1 MQSLQPQLRR
11 SSNPMERQI
20 TYSSNPLMSS
30 RAPTDAEPYF
40 THITL
45 DSSVEASDES
55 LTEMSD
61 DKDELIP
68 IVPEASSKRLALRA
82 STAPARP
89 LTDIEEF
96 RRSSDFLL
104 LEHTV
109 ICASQ
114 LIQRTDAKY
123 DLDSEEGQRA
133 CIKFLNQVERL
144 CEVFKASCVSRSYR
158 NEFSKAYRV
167 LYKEGSL
174 CYLTEILD
182 AAQEGVPYLWVNGEK
197 YVFSNEVLEAG
208 SRLFSSFYRIQH
220 VLREIYNR
228 VCEETVPGIVSQV
241 ISDLS
246 ASLQEFD
253 AHWVDYEQLYILE
266 LMLIEG
272 DARRYITEAIEI
284 EREIVLMEVKEKA
297 KGRVVLDNDTY
308 HTLRSRLVNVIGRI
322 NSVANIE
329 GKGRDD
335 LSSDILVAAEG
346 LTRRMATVQSK
357 AVRNLAERIRQA
369 FTALRLLFRRYDQN
383 IELVDP
389 QLKNNPELVEAL
401 NNFEITWE
409 KGKTYF
415 LSSKRCA
422 QLMHFSQL
430 IENMCEKHATFREQL
445 ECRDA
450 EMFITI
456 PALLVLRCLED
467 DDKGICKHFY
477 THMFD
482 ESLRSGLIWK
492 HLKRAYTL
500 GKLAAYSAS
509 DYCCMLE
516 SAVLGQRLD
525 PKTRMHMLS
534 QKFDNLDSVLHK
546 IKLLASELHRSKPT
560 EWNRFLD
567 VALVS
572 VDS

>member
-1 MQSLQPQLRR
+1 
-11 SSNPMERQI
+11 MERQI
-20 TYSSNPLMSS
+20 VYSSNPLMST
-30 RAPTDAEPYF
+30 RAPPDAEPYF
-40 THITL
+40 AHITL
-45 DSSVEASDES
+45 DSSVEPSDEEF
-55 LTEMSD
+55 TEMSD
-61 DKDELIP
+61 DKDDLSPVFHDI
-68 IVPEASSKRLALRA
+68 SSKRLSHRA

-104 LEHTV
+104 LENTV
-109 ICASQ
+109 ICASK
-114 LIQRTDAKY
+114 LIQRTDDKY

-144 CEVFKASCVSRSYR
+144 CEVFQVACVSRSYR
-158 NEFSKAYRV
+158 NNFSKAYRV

-197 YVFSNEVLEAG
+197 YVFSSEALEAG
-208 SRLFSSFYRIQH
+208 RRLFASFYRIQQA
-220 VLREIYNR
+220 LRETYNR
-228 VCEETVPGIVSQV
+228 VCEENVPGSVPQV
-241 ISDLS
+241 TSELS
-246 ASLQEFD
+246 ASLQEID
-253 AHWVDYEQLYILE
+253 AHWVDYEQLYIQE

-284 EREIVLMEVKEKA
+284 ERELVLMEVKEKA
-297 KGRVVLDNDTY
+297 KGRAVLDSEVY
-308 HTLRSRLVNVIGRI
+308 HSLRSRLVNVIGRI

-335 LSSDILVAAEG
+335 LASDILIAAEG
-346 LTRRMATVQSK
+346 LTRRMAAGQSK

-369 FTALRLLFRRYDQN
+369 FTSLRLLFRRYDSN

-389 QLKNNPELVEAL
+389 QLKNNPELVDAL
-401 NNFEITWE
+401 NTFEITWE

-415 LSSKRCA
+415 LIPKRCA
-422 QLMHFSQL
+422 QLIHFSQL
-430 IENMCEKHATFREQL
+430 IETMCEKHPAFHEQL

-450 EMFITI
+450 EMFFTI
-456 PALLVLRCLED
+456 PALLVLRSLED
-467 DDKGICKHFY
+467 DDKGICRHFY
-477 THMFD
+477 AGMFD
-482 ESLRSGLIWK
+482 ESLRSGLVWK

-500 GKLAAYSAS
+500 GKLAAYSGA
-509 DYCCMLE
+509 DYCTMLE
-516 SAVLGQRLD
+516 TAVLGQRLD
-525 PKTRMHMLS
+525 PSSRKHMLS
-534 QKFDNLDSVLHK
+534 QRFDNLDSVLHK
-546 IKLLASELHRSKPT
+546 IKLLASELHRAKPT

>member
-1 MQSLQPQLRR
+1 M
-11 SSNPMERQI
+11 SN
-20 TYSSNPLMSS
+20 
-30 RAPTDAEPYF
+30 RAPTDTEPYF
-40 THITL
+40 SHLTL
-45 DSSVEASDES
+45 DSSVEDSDEDF
-55 LTEMSD
+55 TEMSD
-61 DKDELIP
+61 DKDDLTP
-68 IVPEASSKRLALRA
+68 IVPEVASKRLALRA

-114 LIQRTDAKY
+114 MIQHSDAKY

-144 CEVFKASCVSRSYR
+144 CEVYKASCVSRSYR
-158 NEFSKAYRV
+158 NDFSKAYRV

-197 YVFSNEVLEAG
+197 YVFSNEVTEAG
-208 SRLFSSFYRIQH
+208 GRLFAAFYRIQH
-220 VLREIYNR
+220 MLREIYNR
-228 VCEETVPGIVSQV
+228 VLEETMSGSLPQV

-272 DARRYITEAIEI
+272 DARRFITDAIEI

-297 KGRVVLDNDTY
+297 KGRAVLDSELF
-308 HTLRSRLVNVIGRI
+308 HSLRSRLVTVIGRI

-335 LSSDILVAAEG
+335 LSYEILVAAEG
-346 LTRRMATVQSK
+346 LTRRMSGVQSK
-357 AVRNLAERIRQA
+357 AVWNLAERIRQA
-369 FTALRLLFRRYDQN
+369 FTSLRLLFRRYDQN

-401 NNFEITWE
+401 NDFEITWE

-415 LSSKRCA
+415 LSSKRCG
-422 QLMHFSQL
+422 QLIHFSQM
-430 IENMCEKHATFREQL
+430 IESTCEKHPAFLEQL

-456 PALLVLRCLED
+456 PALLVLRSLED

-477 THMFD
+477 TAMFD

-500 GKLAAYSAS
+500 GKLAAYSAR
-509 DYCCMLE
+509 DYCSMLE
-516 SAVLGQRLD
+516 TAVLGQRLC
-525 PKTRMHMLS
+525 PRTRKHMLS
-534 QKFDNLDSVLHK
+534 QKFDNLDCVLHK
-546 IKLLASELHRSKPT
+546 IKLLASELHRAKPT

-572 VDS
+572 VDE